1 MFSKKRLKIDDNE
14 RVMVVAQDTKT
25 NTKKILW
32 HSNDKIYGNKVINK
46 ANGLYIIGTRR
57 NLTDEAQT
65 YTSVEYCL
73 QSIVPTGYPC
83 WGTVCSDKPCIIYYA
98 PKNVYTSLSSKAID
112 SSKVDVKQPLYDLYI
127 CKDQQ
132 SSISGASYNGFEL
145 FGDGSG
151 MTFDKL
157 KPFGTLSSTLEVI
170 SGSSYGLTHPL
181 LSTGDGKNLIINT
194 TSGKFPDGNVVAMVY
209 IEDNPGKVF
218 ENMPWHFHIGP
229 YASNSAS
236 GSGNFGIAL
245 NTYNKS
251 SLGCSYVFPSYKLLN
266 EEMGK
271 SYTSE
276 EQVTYDDARSYVPLK
291 NTWYEMYF
299 DPTELVV
306 YNAWACWPLNP
317 GDYTNTSNTNIK
329 KYIDGSTYTSGT
341 KFNWYTQSRI
351 LKLRKATQKH
361 IDMWCD
367 SDSIKQ
373 TEANVEYCTDK
384 IDYEFWINTPVGKQ
398 TTTMTVQ
405 ESSNLK
411 TTSSILNETYS
422 TPLDATNEQK
432 TFGYYYYPNTN
443 LINEI
448 ELKSNNQT
456 IFNVN
461 NPINIV
467 YYSGC
472 NFIQSP
478 TLKMPPYIPSI
489 GLDVIGL
496 ASTTDNS
503 ALGQGVISEGDSFMK
518 YTGVQ
523 GELPMVNW
531 GPTDVYNYLGVYNT
545 EASANTALANANPK
559 KTKIIKSGAGSYYA
573 YYVPQSR
580 VYITNN
586 GNCFEYGGPN
596 STPSGITGYHW
607 VGTDRKSAITDET
620 RKIDASTISTGPMDG
635 RVIGYFRFDSR
646 MDIEVF
652 KKNANTYIDYS
663 IHWHAYINSN
673 ADWTTDAPSGN
684 IAIPYT
690 DIATTTTIQ
699 DGYAKIYTYSKNNDG
714 TYNFTSKSQND
725 ERPKLDRWYA
735 IIIDPEREKSMGTLR
750 GKTGSVVDSDRR
762 GYLQLMEIYD
772 NNGLLK
778 EEHRDYIGKSMAER
792 YCKFVDNTYTFT
804 IVVNGVEYKWSCN
817 NDTMRTYFEK
827 NGDVINL
834 IYKDE
839 LIKDHPEC
847 VFKPTSNVCVNIE
860 KSSNKKNIYNS
871 SNPIY
876 IPEMS
881 GLTFVN
887 I

>member
-32 HSNDKIYGNKVINK
+32 HSNDKIYGNKIN
-46 ANGLYIIGTRR
+46 
-57 NLTDEAQT
+57 
-65 YTSVEYCL
+65 
-73 QSIVPTGYPC
+73 
-83 WGTVCSDKPCIIYYA
+83 
-98 PKNVYTSLSSKAID
+98 
-112 SSKVDVKQPLYDLYI
+112 
-127 CKDQQ
+127 
-132 SSISGASYNGFEL
+132 
-145 FGDGSG
+145 
-151 MTFDKL
+151 
-157 KPFGTLSSTLEVI
+157 
-170 SGSSYGLTHPL
+170 
-181 LSTGDGKNLIINT
+181 
-194 TSGKFPDGNVVAMVY
+194 
-209 IEDNPGKVF
+209 
-218 ENMPWHFHIGP
+218 
-229 YASNSAS
+229 
-236 GSGNFGIAL
+236 
-245 NTYNKS
+245 
-251 SLGCSYVFPSYKLLN
+251 
-266 EEMGK
+266 
-271 SYTSE
+271 
-276 EQVTYDDARSYVPLK
+276 
-291 NTWYEMYF
+291 
-299 DPTELVV
+299 
-306 YNAWACWPLNP
+306 
-317 GDYTNTSNTNIK
+317 NI
-329 KYIDGSTYTSGT
+329 
-341 KFNWYTQSRI
+341 Q
-351 LKLRKATQKH
+351 
-361 IDMWCD
+361 
-367 SDSIKQ
+367 Q
-373 TEANVEYCTDK
+373 TEANVNYYTDK

-411 TTSSILNETYS
+411 TTSSILNESYS

-448 ELKSNNQT
+448 ELNSQKQT

-478 TLKMPPYIPSI
+478 TLKMPPYIPPI

-496 ASTTDNS
+496 ASTMTDNTS
-503 ALGQGVISEGDSFMK
+503 LGQGVIGEGDSFMK

-531 GPTDVYNYLGVYNT
+531 GPTDVYKYLGTYNT
-545 EASANTALANANPK
+545 EALANTALANNNPK
-559 KTKIIKSGAGSYYA
+559 KTKIIKSGAGTYYA
-573 YYVPQSR
+573 YYVPQTKIL
-580 VYITNN
+580 ITNN

-607 VGTDRKSAITDET
+607 APDGQNSAITNGT
-620 RKIDASTISTGPMDG
+620 RKINASTISAGPMDG

-652 KKNANTYIDYS
+652 KTDVNTYRDYS
-663 IHWHAYINSN
+663 IHWHAYINSES
-673 ADWTTDAPSGN
+673 DWATAAPSGS

-690 DIATTTTIQ
+690 DVPITSSISN
-699 DGYAKIYTYSKNNDG
+699 GYAKIYTYSKNNDG
-714 TYNFTSKSQND
+714 TYSFTSKSQSE

-735 IIIDPEREKSMGTLR
+735 IIIDPGRVSSMGTLR
-750 GKTGSVVDSDRR
+750 GKTGSVVGSDRQ

-792 YCKFVDNTYTFT
+792 YCKFVGNTYTFT
-804 IVVNGVEYKWSCN
+804 IVVNGVEYKWSCD
-817 NDTMRTYFEK
+817 NDIMRAYFEK
-827 NGDVINL
+827 TGDVINL

-871 SNPIY
+871 SNPIC